1 MADTV
6 RLSGERCC
14 DNRFFDRIDIV
25 EPLSAITTGSTLQL
39 QNQEG
44 IFCMNVLTVEVG
56 PYGVNHTLLDVF
68 TTCEECLSGTS
79 NAVQIETCNGQ
90 NNYFVDI
97 NSFTTLPTIGD
108 IYYINITRNN
118 KLVEDCFTIV
128 CYKNT
133 EEPLFNVISI
143 SDPYTGCTECY
154 VNNFQ
159 VWEVIDCFGVNT
171 YYVSLPPNNDYT
183 NYIITFE
190 LVFGEQ
196 ICGTVTQ
203 VNIFA
208 EPDVT
213 LISILGLSTEVEGGT
228 VSCEDCLSIS
238 SEKRIIVN
246 CLNSDNT
253 QVVWGSVFYEGS
265 EVTNLS
271 TEDGCFEVGD
281 LTESAVTINTFL
293 NYDPQPNCQEC
304 IQCEGLYYTYSS
316 CTNSG
321 PVFSIDEFTPL
332 PTSLGDGFYGPFTG
346 ITDGNGV
353 GFGLYIT
360 VSEGQIVGSTFDV
373 GVGYQ
378 VGDTITISSELVGT
392 ESDLVITV
400 SEVTTTGVVFSYQ
413 YVEDSIGKSFYIP
426 YLDDCVEITNI
437 SNIGSPN
444 FFILSFE
451 VFDNCTSCLLNN
463 DFYVWLAEECNTLN
477 QNVVVLNS
485 NSFNIGDYVK
495 VLRGSTEFQCHRLI
509 NPYVYD
515 TSNYTTYLSNSV
527 TPFSDC
533 ETCNSGTLIGASIA
547 KCGGGGQQFV
557 NIPIN
562 TWNQME
568 YLDSQSI
575 FVLEQYGQCYGL
587 LNACPLEPNYTT
599 IYPIETYYNCITCL
613 DDNTRFPRSANTETF
628 LCQEICTSGGTT
640 TISVT
645 PPHPVWTD
653 GYGTEVTQLN
663 MITLGGI
670 NGLNN

>member
-25 EPLSAITTGSTLQL
+25 EPLSPITTGSTVQL

-79 NAVQIETCNGQ
+79 NSVQIETCDFQ
-90 NNYFVDI
+90 NTYFVDI

-108 IYYINITRNN
+108 IYYIDAIVDTKQIEN
-118 KLVEDCFTIV
+118 CFTII
-128 CYKNT
+128 CYGNT

-154 VNNFQ
+154 INNSQ
-159 VWEVIDCFGVNT
+159 VWQVDDCLGENT

-190 LVFGEQ
+190 LGFGEQ
-196 ICGTVTQ
+196 ICGTVIQIIPT
-203 VNIFA
+203 A
-208 EPDVT
+208 EPDGT

-228 VSCEDCLSIS
+228 VSCDDCLAITT
-238 SEKRIIVN
+238 EKRIIVD
-246 CLNSDNT
+246 CLNSNNT
-253 QVVWGSVFYEGS
+253 QVVWGSVFYES
-265 EVTNLS
+265 NEVTNLS

-293 NYDPQPNCQEC
+293 NYDPQPDCQEC
-304 IQCEGLYYTYSS
+304 IQCSGLYYSYSS

-321 PVFSIDEFTPL
+321 PVSLIEEFTPL
-332 PTSLGDGFYGPFTG
+332 STIFGDGFYGPFTG
-346 ITDGNGV
+346 ITDGNGI
-353 GFGLYIT
+353 GFGLYIN
-360 VSEGQIVGSTFDV
+360 VFEGQVVGSTFDV

-392 ESDLVITV
+392 EEDLVITV
-400 SEVTTTGVVFSYQ
+400 SEITTTGVVFSYQ

-426 YLDDCVEITNI
+426 YLDDCVEITGF
-437 SNIGSPN
+437 SNTGSAN
-444 FFILSFE
+444 FTILSFE
-451 VFDNCTSCLLNN
+451 VFDNCTSCLNN
-463 DFYVWLAEECNTLN
+463 GDFYVWLTEECSTLTTY
-477 QNVVVLNS
+477 VVVLNS

-509 NPYVYD
+509 EPYVYNN
-515 TSNYTTYLSNSV
+515 TNYTTYLSNSV

-533 ETCNSGTLIGASIA
+533 ETCNSGTLIGVSID
-547 KCGGGGQQFV
+547 KCSGGGQQFV
-557 NIPIN
+557 NIPIT
-562 TWNQME
+562 TWNQMA
-568 YLDSQSI
+568 YIDSQSI

-587 LNACPLEPNYTT
+587 LNTCPLEPNYTT
-599 IYPIETYYNCITCL
+599 IYPIETYYNCSTCL
-613 DDNTRFPRSANTETF
+613 DDNTRFPRSANTEYNI
-628 LCQEICTSGGTT
+628 CQEVCTSGGTT